1 MLKLLNNL
9 KIAHKFALV
18 GVLFVATFGVILYL
32 LVSSHNENIRFA
44 EQEHIGLVYHR
55 PLRGVLQETQK
66 HRGFASAFLSGDTSA
81 KERMTAEQAKIEG
94 YMKAIDELDRQYGET
109 LQSSEKWTAYKA
121 KWNELKAAVY
131 GMQAKDS
138 AQRHTE
144 LIAVL
149 LELMDHVANTSNLV
163 LDPDLDSFYVMDA
176 AVNRVPALTEKLG
189 QARAFGII
197 VVRRKEASID
207 DRIRL
212 NTYAGFVNTY
222 LDLVSKD
229 IQTAFTA
236 NAALQKQFGD
246 PYKQAEQSVNTFLTT
261 MRTHV
266 INAEK
271 VSVEPQVYFDEV
283 TTSID
288 NIFKFY
294 DVAMP
299 ALDELLTARIS
310 KLTAKKYS
318 AIGIALAGLLTLL
331 GFSYFLIYGITR
343 SLSHAL
349 QVAEAVKSGD
359 LENQIE
365 VNGRDE
371 TAQLLSSLKDMQEQ
385 LRDRLERERAEAEK
399 TVRVKQALDKCS
411 TNVMIADRDGNIVYT
426 NESVT
431 GMLIGNEGELRK
443 SLPQFDARKIVGA
456 NFDLFHKNP
465 AHQRNLLANL
475 RGTYKTEIQVGVL
488 HFRLIANP
496 ILDEH
501 GERVGTVV
509 EWLDR
514 TNEVKA
520 EREVAEIV
528 RAANEGDFSKRL
540 DLGGKE
546 GFFKQLAEGINSL
559 LQTSEVGLNDVVRV
573 LGALARGD
581 LTDRITGDYQGTF
594 GQLKDDSNAT
604 VAQLTSIAQQ
614 IKESTDSINVAAKE
628 IAQGNS
634 DLSSRTEEQAASLE
648 ETAASMEE
656 LTSTVKQNAENAKQ
670 ANGLVSSASVIA
682 KRGGEVVG
690 NVVHTMNDISASS
703 QKIADIIGVI
713 DGIAFQTNILAL
725 NAAVEAAR
733 AGEQGRGFAVV
744 ASEVRSL
751 AQRSAGAAKEIKQ
764 LITESVDKVGSGA
777 KLVDE
782 AGKTMEEIVAS
793 VQKVTEIMA
802 DITAASGE
810 QSSGIEQVNQAI
822 TQMDQVTQQNAAL
835 VEQAAAAAES
845 MEEQAKNL
853 LQAVSVFKLAGG
865 VRSLDSA
872 QSEEQSEWNG
882 KTERRGPDRAKNVQR
897 LPQAKAVA
905 KKIAVNANA
914 QPSEEWEEF

>member
-1 MLKLLNNL
+1 MMVLNKFKVGTQLTFGYGLALIMMLILGLVAIFSLKGMNNDIDRIASKDWVKARLAMEIESIARDNYAKTLELFIVQGSAVEKIHAQMELNKAEITKNLEELEKLLYL
-9 KIAHKFALV
+9 PEGKAALAKIKEARGAYVESFKKV
-18 GVLFVATFGVILYL
+18 GKL
-32 LVSSHNENIRFA
+32 
-44 EQEHIGLVYHR
+44 
-55 PLRGVLQETQK
+55 LQEQN
-66 HRGFASAFLSGDTSA
+66 R
-81 KERMTAEQAKIEG
+81 AEATRIYQA
-94 YMKAIDELDRQYGET
+94 ET
-109 LQSSEKWTAYKA
+109 T
-121 KWNELKAAVY
+121 
-131 GMQAKDS
+131 
-138 AQRHTE
+138 
-144 LIAVL
+144 VL
-149 LELMDHVANTSNLV
+149 LENFMSQIDKIV
-163 LDPDLDSFYVMDA
+163 DLQK
-176 AVNRVPALTEKLG
+176 KLIAKSVEESE
-189 QARAFGII
+189 QRYNYS
-197 VVRRKEASID
+197 R
-207 DRIRL
+207 
-212 NTYAGFVNTY
+212 
-222 LDLVSKD
+222 
-229 IQTAFTA
+229 
-236 NAALQKQFGD
+236 NAAIAVVL
-246 PYKQAEQSVNTFLTT
+246 
-261 MRTHV
+261 
-266 INAEK
+266 
-271 VSVEPQVYFDEV
+271 
-283 TTSID
+283 
-288 NIFKFY
+288 
-294 DVAMP
+294 
-299 ALDELLTARIS
+299 
-310 KLTAKKYS
+310 
-318 AIGIALAGLLTLL
+318 IALA
-331 GFSYFLIYGITR
+331 FSALFAFLITR
-343 SLSHAL
+343 SITRPLSRA
-349 QVAEAVKSGD
+349 VEIAEAVKSGD

-733 AGEQGRGFAVV
+733 AGEQGTSIVGR
-744 ASEVRSL
+744 L
-751 AQRSAGAAKEIKQ
+751 
-764 LITESVDKVGSGA
+764 LIH
-777 KLVDE
+777 
-782 AGKTMEEIVAS
+782 M
-793 VQKVTEIMA
+793 
-802 DITAASGE
+802 
-810 QSSGIEQVNQAI
+810 
-822 TQMDQVTQQNAAL
+822 
-835 VEQAAAAAES
+835 
-845 MEEQAKNL
+845 
-853 LQAVSVFKLAGG
+853 
-865 VRSLDSA
+865 R
-872 QSEEQSEWNG
+872 
-882 KTERRGPDRAKNVQR
+882 
-897 LPQAKAVA
+897 
-905 KKIAVNANA
+905 
-914 QPSEEWEEF
+914 

>member
-1 MLKLLNNL
+1 MMVLNKFKVGTQLTFGYGLALIMMLILGLVAIFSLKGMNNDIDRIASKDWVKARLAMEIESIARDNYAKTLELFIVQGSAVEKIHAQMELNKAEITKNLEELEKLLYL
-9 KIAHKFALV
+9 PEGKAALAKIKEARGAYVESFKKV
-18 GVLFVATFGVILYL
+18 GKL
-32 LVSSHNENIRFA
+32 
-44 EQEHIGLVYHR
+44 
-55 PLRGVLQETQK
+55 LQEQN
-66 HRGFASAFLSGDTSA
+66 R
-81 KERMTAEQAKIEG
+81 AEATRIYQA
-94 YMKAIDELDRQYGET
+94 ET
-109 LQSSEKWTAYKA
+109 T
-121 KWNELKAAVY
+121 
-131 GMQAKDS
+131 
-138 AQRHTE
+138 
-144 LIAVL
+144 VL
-149 LELMDHVANTSNLV
+149 LENFMSQIDKIV
-163 LDPDLDSFYVMDA
+163 DLQK
-176 AVNRVPALTEKLG
+176 KLIAKSVEESE
-189 QARAFGII
+189 QRYNYS
-197 VVRRKEASID
+197 R
-207 DRIRL
+207 
-212 NTYAGFVNTY
+212 
-222 LDLVSKD
+222 
-229 IQTAFTA
+229 
-236 NAALQKQFGD
+236 NAAIAVVL
-246 PYKQAEQSVNTFLTT
+246 
-261 MRTHV
+261 
-266 INAEK
+266 
-271 VSVEPQVYFDEV
+271 
-283 TTSID
+283 
-288 NIFKFY
+288 
-294 DVAMP
+294 
-299 ALDELLTARIS
+299 
-310 KLTAKKYS
+310 
-318 AIGIALAGLLTLL
+318 IALA
-331 GFSYFLIYGITR
+331 FSALFAFLITR
-343 SLSHAL
+343 SITRPLSRA
-349 QVAEAVKSGD
+349 VEIAEAVKSGD

-520 EREVAEIV
+520 EREVGEIV

-540 DLGGKE
+540 DLEGKE
-546 GFFKQLAEGINSL
+546 GFFKQLAEGMNSL

-604 VAQLTSIAQQ
+604 VTQLTSIVNQ

-733 AGEQGRGFAVV
+733 AGEQGTSIVGR
-744 ASEVRSL
+744 L
-751 AQRSAGAAKEIKQ
+751 
-764 LITESVDKVGSGA
+764 LIH
-777 KLVDE
+777 
-782 AGKTMEEIVAS
+782 M
-793 VQKVTEIMA
+793 
-802 DITAASGE
+802 
-810 QSSGIEQVNQAI
+810 
-822 TQMDQVTQQNAAL
+822 
-835 VEQAAAAAES
+835 
-845 MEEQAKNL
+845 
-853 LQAVSVFKLAGG
+853 
-865 VRSLDSA
+865 R
-872 QSEEQSEWNG
+872 
-882 KTERRGPDRAKNVQR
+882 
-897 LPQAKAVA
+897 
-905 KKIAVNANA
+905 
-914 QPSEEWEEF
+914 